1 MLGVLLLLVLASPG
15 LGCGGAETP
24 IERAE
29 GREGLEEAAPEQT
42 TAEFVNF
49 NCASFA
55 TREEAQARFD
65 GGTEAEREVLD
76 ADGNGTAC
84 DEPGANVGADARAD
98 VERTEGQLSPNDQAA
113 MNLGECQNQE
123 ALADLGPERF
133 RVFSERIVDEVL
145 SGKYESIQEAA
156 AAHGYT
162 CGGRAEEVLSRE

>member
-1 MLGVLLLLVLASPG
+1 MLLAASLLLVLA
-15 LGCGGAETP
+15 GCGQAP
-24 IERAE
+24 VERAE
-29 GREGLEEAAPEQT
+29 GREGVEEVAPEQT
-42 TAEFVNF
+42 AREAAIVPNF

-55 TREEAQARFD
+55 TQEEAQARLDD
-65 GGTEAEREVLD
+65 GDEAVREVLD